1 MADVL
6 QMLLQFLNVNCGIV
20 NCYYA
25 NIFEGL
31 FYLILL
37 PSFLLILFIYFL
49 AGAVLGK
56 LGGPSYLN
64 MVLSIII
71 YIFIIIEGWYTI
83 FISLGQVWIILVIV
97 VGIIFFGLRHLRGG
111 GAPSVPTGG
120 GMPGILKYGVEK
132 AKEAGGRTG
141 VEKEISDRIS
151 NMRAIIG
158 QMRNPSPGTDVGVVI
173 GRYWQ
178 FKQAA
183 ESAIKSLEQLVGWP
197 ASKAITKKYW
207 DEISKLTNEFEK
219 LEKEARERG
228 AGGAGK
234 AA

>member
-1 MADVL
+1 MVDVL
-6 QMLLQFLNVNCGIV
+6 QMLLQFLNVNCSVV
-20 NCYYA
+20 NCYYP
-25 NIFEGL
+25 NVFEGL

-56 LGGPSYLN
+56 LGGPGYLN
-64 MVLSIII
+64 IVLSIII
-71 YIFIIIEGWYTI
+71 YIFIIIEGWYTF
-83 FISLGQVWIILVIV
+83 FISLGQIWIILVIV
-97 VGIIFFGLRHLRGG
+97 VGVLFFGLRHLRGG
-111 GAPSVPTGG
+111 GAPSTPKAGG

-151 NMRAIIG
+151 NMKAIIS
-158 QMRNPSPGTDVGVVI
+158 QMRNPSAGTDVGVLI

-183 ESAIKSLEQLVGWP
+183 ESAIKSLEHLVGWP
-197 ASKAITKKYW
+197 ASKAITKEYW
-207 DEISKLTNEFEK
+207 VEVSKLTNEFEK
-219 LEKEARERG
+219 LKEEASK
-228 AGGAGK
+228 K